1 MLLMVVGSVILKM
14 CTFLS
19 LKFEFD
25 IVDVF
30 LSCYKISLVCL
41 FLSHHS
47 QQSVNK
53 YKLYGQYSLDN
64 VIINN
69 CEP

>member
-1 MLLMVVGSVILKM
+1 MF
-14 CTFLS
+14 FLAATRLAS
-19 LKFEFD
+19 YACSF
-25 IVDVF
+25 
-30 LSCYKISLVCL
+30 
-41 FLSHHS
+41 SHHS

>member
-1 MLLMVVGSVILKM
+1 MVVGSLILKI

-41 FLSHHS
+41 FLSR
-47 QQSVNK
+47 K

-69 CEP
+69 CQS